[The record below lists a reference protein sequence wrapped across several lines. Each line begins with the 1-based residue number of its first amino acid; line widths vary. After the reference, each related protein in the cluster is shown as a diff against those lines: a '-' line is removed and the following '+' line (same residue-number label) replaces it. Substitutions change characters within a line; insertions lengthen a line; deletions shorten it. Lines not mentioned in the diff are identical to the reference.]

1 MMNYML
7 FDQPCMLVI
16 LCGCSHAEIARI
28 NELRAMADMLQ
39 KQLEGNMHAPS
50 SGSALGPR
58 PSLGGGRGGSRE
70 SDSGGSVV
78 LVSNLSEK
86 VFLIYCISCV
96 IYSGIYWN
104 SVCINF

>member
-1 MMNYML
+1 ML
-7 FDQPCMLVI
+7 FDQACMPVI
-16 LCGCSHAEIARI
+16 LCNYSHAEIARI

-39 KQLEGNMHAPS
+39 KQLKVSMHAPS

-58 PSLGGGRGGSRE
+58 PSLGGGRSGSRD

-78 LVSNLSEK
+78 LVSNLSER

>member
-1 MMNYML
+1 MATVFNQVNTVYIIWS
-7 FDQPCMLVI
+7 I
-16 LCGCSHAEIARI
+16 LLASDILYNCSHTEIARI

-39 KQLEGNMHAPS
+39 KQLEGSMHGPT

-58 PSLGGGRGGSRE
+58 PSPSSGRGGSRE

-86 VFLIYCISCV
+86 VFLIYCISV
-96 IYSGIYWN
+96 FD
-104 SVCINF
+104 V

>member
-1 MMNYML
+1 M
-7 FDQPCMLVI
+7 I
-16 LCGCSHAEIARI
+16 LCNCSHTEIARI

-39 KQLEGNMHAPS
+39 KQLEGSMHGPT

-58 PSLGGGRGGSRE
+58 PSPGSGRGGSRD

-86 VFLIYCISCV
+86 VFLIYCISV
-96 IYSGIYWN
+96 
-104 SVCINF
+104 FHL